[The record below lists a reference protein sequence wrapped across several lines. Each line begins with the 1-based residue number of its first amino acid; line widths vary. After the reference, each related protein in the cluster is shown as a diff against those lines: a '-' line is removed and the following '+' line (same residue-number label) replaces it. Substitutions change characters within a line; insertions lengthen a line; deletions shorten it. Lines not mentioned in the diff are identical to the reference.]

1 MKQIGMKTTD
11 WCVCVHTKIY
21 VYSMRVVYDDEEG
34 KSFSIFIAPLT
45 LYSLILWQYASRTLP
60 LSLVIHFSS
69 FMTFII
75 IPFSITYRLSA
86 LVSKEKFL
94 RVFSSLLTIN
104 WWRVRRIK
112 MIIFLFCGRRLITL
126 IDNLIRIMKF
136 MNK

>member
-1 MKQIGMKTTD
+1 MCMCTHKNLCIFNEGSLRRRGRQIILNFYCTS
-11 WCVCVHTKIY
+11 HTLLTHTLTIC
-21 VYSMRVVYDDEEG
+21 
-34 KSFSIFIAPLT
+34 FSHSP
-45 LYSLILWQYASRTLP
+45 S

-75 IPFSITYRLSA
+75 IPFSVTYRLSA

-94 RVFSSLLTIN
+94 RVFSSFLTIN

-126 IDNLIRIMKF
+126 IDSLIRIMKF